1 MSKPFTEY
9 DFSVQITED
18 RTWRIKEI
26 SDLKNAVLRADE
38 KLKKVLLR
46 AMVTICYAHWEGYV
60 KFAARKYMDHI
71 ALRKYKYSDL
81 DQQFYLNYFI
91 PRLSVLSNNE
101 LNIACRCELIKDILL
116 SKENRFSYVNMD
128 LINTRSNLSYVVF
141 LDICLICNVPTDYFE
156 SKSTFID
163 VMLLKRRN
171 SIAHGEDTY
180 IAIEEL
186 DIITTETISLM
197 RAFGD
202 ALDNQV
208 TLKKY
213 KRIG

>member
-26 SDLKNAVLRADE
+26 SDLKNAVLNADE
-38 KLKKVLLR
+38 RLKKVLLR
-46 AMVTICYAHWEGYV
+46 AIVTICYAHWEGYV
-60 KFAARKYMDHI
+60 KYAAKKYMDHI

-91 PRLSVLSNNE
+91 PRLSVLSNND
-101 LNIACRCELIKDILL
+101 LNIASRCELIKDILL
-116 SKENRFSYVNMD
+116 SKENRFSHVNID
-128 LINTRSNLSYVVF
+128 LINTRSNLSYAVF
-141 LDICLICNVPTDYFE
+141 LDICLICNVPIDYFE
-156 SKSTFID
+156 CRSTFID
-163 VMLLKRRN
+163 TILLKRRN

-180 IAIEEL
+180 ISAEEL

-202 ALDNQV
+202 ALDNQA

-213 KRIG
+213 KKIC

>member
-26 SDLKNAVLRADE
+26 SDLKNAVSRADE

-60 KFAARKYMDHI
+60 KFAAKKYMDHI

-101 LNIACRCELIKDILL
+101 LNIANRCELIKDILL
-116 SKENRFSYVNMD
+116 SKENRFSYVNVD
-128 LINTRSNLSYVVF
+128 LINTGSNLSYVVF
-141 LDICLICNVPTDYFE
+141 LDICLICNVPIDDFE

-186 DIITTETISLM
+186 DIITAETISLM

-202 ALDNQV
+202 ALDNQA

-213 KRIG
+213 KKIS